1 MENNDERIES
11 NTAEDKPRFSP
22 VFFEVGGVIGKI
34 ERAIHWA
41 TSVIMLLL
49 SVLVLAGIAI
59 STVRVPGLFRNL
71 LYAKENSL
79 LSLLEFAAE
88 IIMAVE
94 LIHVIIAQNMESVI
108 EILMIAFTRELVI
121 KQWNMWELL
130 IGVAIVGGLFA
141 IRKYLVSQKRKI

>member
-1 MENNDERIES
+1 MENNEEKVKDRKVEE
-11 NTAEDKPRFSP
+11 KPRFSP
-22 VFFEVGGVIGKI
+22 VFFEVGGAMGKI

-49 SVLVLAGIAI
+49 TVLVLAGIVV
-59 STVRVPGLFRNL
+59 STVRIPGLFSNL
-71 LYAKENSL
+71 LSGKENSL
-79 LSLLEFAAE
+79 LTLLEFAAE
-88 IIMAVE
+88 VIMAVE

-108 EILMIAFTRELVI
+108 EILMIAFPRELVI

-130 IGVAIVGGLFA
+130 IGVAIVGCLFA

>member
-1 MENNDERIES
+1 MNLVVQKAMD
-11 NTAEDKPRFSP
+11 AM
-22 VFFEVGGVIGKI
+22 GKI

-49 SVLVLAGIAI
+49 TVLVLAGIVV
-59 STVRVPGLFRNL
+59 STVRIPGLFSNL
-71 LYAKENSL
+71 LSGKENSL
-79 LSLLEFAAE
+79 LTLLEFAAE
-88 IIMAVE
+88 VIMAVE